1 MIISQTPFRISF
13 FGGGTD
19 FPEFYSQYGGAT
31 LSTTINKYSYISLHK
46 LVPIF
51 KYSFR
56 ASYAQTESVQKPEEF
71 THPLIR
77 ECMLHLKIS
86 DAMEIAHTSDLP
98 GRTGLGTSSSF
109 TVGLLHALH
118 RYLGNPVDAETLAR
132 EAILIERKRVG
143 DAGGHQDQ
151 YAAAYGGL
159 LRLDFSGDSQVAVKR
174 IEISPDRIQA
184 LNSRLMLFYTGMEKS
199 AETILRE
206 QSRNT
211 EINTPRLLKLK
222 NMVDQAEQLLCGN
235 APLAEFGS
243 LMHAGWELKKTFSS
257 GISNAVI
264 DRAYTNARA
273 AGATGGK
280 LLGAGGRGFLLL
292 DADPTIHPAIRA
304 ALPEYNQ
311 IDFALSEH
319 GSRILF
325 NQDEALP
332 TTNIRRT

>member
-19 FPEFYSQYGGAT
+19 FPGFYNQHGGAT
-31 LSTTINKYSYISLHK
+31 LLSTINKYSYISLHR

-51 KYSFR
+51 KHRFR
-56 ASYAQTESVQKPEEF
+56 ASYARTESVQNPGEF
-71 THPLIR
+71 VHPLIR
-77 ECMLHLKIS
+77 ECMLYLQIS
-86 DAMEIAHTSDLP
+86 DEMEIAHTSDLP

-118 RYLGNPVDAETLAR
+118 QYRGDSIDAGALAR
-132 EAILIERKRVG
+132 EAILIERERVG

-159 LRLDFSGDSQVAVKR
+159 LRLDFTGVNQVAVKR
-174 IEISPDRIQA
+174 IQVAPDRLQA
-184 LNSRLMLFYTGMEKS
+184 FNNRLMLFYTGMEKS

-206 QSRNT
+206 QNRNT
-211 EINTPRLLKLK
+211 GNNTPRLLALK
-222 NMVDQAEQLLCGN
+222 NMVDQAEQLLCGE
-235 APLAEFGS
+235 APLSEFGAI
-243 LMHAGWELKKTFSS
+243 MHAGWELKKTFSS
-257 GISNAVI
+257 GISNAAI
-264 DRAYTNARA
+264 DRAYAAARS

-292 DADPTIHPAIRA
+292 DADPDIHPAIRA
-304 ALPEYNQ
+304 ALPEYRQ
-311 IDFALSEH
+311 IDFTLSNC

-325 NQDEALP
+325 NQDEGLA
-332 TTNIRRT
+332 TTSIRRT